1 MQERPVEQPV
11 DGNLKGKEPLAPERG
26 ALVSDLFR
34 KNNRALINFL
44 LTRLPDEGEAREVAQ
59 EAYVK
64 LLQLEQPEAISFL
77 RSYLFRIA
85 ANLAIDRMR
94 TRGRREKLERLDL
107 FEEWS
112 SECTVERAVLAE
124 QELALIREA
133 IDELKPKYQRALLL
147 HRLRDR
153 SVAEIAAEMQV
164 TPRMVR
170 TYIARA
176 ILYCRLRLD
185 GHDVEVAMRA
195 MTELQP

>member
-1 MQERPVEQPV
+1 MQARPIEQPI
-11 DGNLKGKEPLAPERG
+11 DGVKEREPPASERR
-26 ALVSDLFR
+26 ALVSELFR

-44 LTRLPDEGEAREVAQ
+44 LTRLPDESDAREVAQ

-85 ANLAIDRMR
+85 ANLAIDRIR

-124 QELALIREA
+124 QQVALIRA
-133 IDELKPKYQRALLL
+133 ALDELKPKYRRALLL
-147 HRLRDR
+147 HRLRDC
-153 SVAEIAAEMQV
+153 SIAEIAAEMQV

-170 TYIARA
+170 TYVARA

-185 GHDVEVAMRA
+185 GHEIDAAKRAIMEV
-195 MTELQP
+195 QP

>member
-1 MQERPVEQPV
+1 MQERPVNQLVGGDSKE
-11 DGNLKGKEPLAPERG
+11 KEPPASERS
-26 ALVSDLFR
+26 ALVSELFR

-44 LTRLPDEGEAREVAQ
+44 LTRLPDESEAKEVAQ

-85 ANLAIDRMR
+85 ANLAIDRIR
-94 TRGRREKLERLDL
+94 TRGRREKLQRLEL

-124 QELALIREA
+124 QQVALIREA

-147 HRLRDR
+147 HRLKDC

-185 GHDVEVAMRA
+185 GYDLEVATRA
-195 MTELQP
+195 MMELQP

>member
-1 MQERPVEQPV
+1 MQARPIEQPI
-11 DGNLKGKEPLAPERG
+11 DGVKEREPPASERR
-26 ALVSDLFR
+26 ALVSELFR

-44 LTRLPDEGEAREVAQ
+44 LTRLPDESDAREVAQ

-85 ANLAIDRMR
+85 ANLAIDRIR

-124 QELALIREA
+124 QQVALIRA
-133 IDELKPKYQRALLL
+133 ALDELKPKYRRALLL
-147 HRLRDR
+147 HRLRDC
-153 SVAEIAAEMQV
+153 SIAEIAAEMQV

-170 TYIARA
+170 TYVARA

-185 GHDVEVAMRA
+185 GHEIDAAKRA
-195 MTELQP
+195 